1 MEAELIDQFMNTSAS
16 SPNIIIRNLMKK
28 FGRNKLFVESE
39 IQAKRKEMFRTS
51 INKFISAFE
60 GKTLCSG
67 EVVRKMEGNLQR
79 MSLSPKNYLLA
90 SFIHDFYF
98 KEVKAIS
105 VTLLS
110 EYMNK
115 LNKDEA
121 MAENGTLEEGEME
134 EGDSLVDKKKIL
146 ERHDLKYAL
155 STMSKLV
162 ENYNYD
168 LVN

>member
-16 SPNIIIRNLMKK
+16 ATNIVIRNLMKK

-39 IQAKRKEMFRTS
+39 ILEKRKEIFFTS

-67 EVVRKMEGNLQR
+67 EGVRKMEGVLKG
-79 MSLSPKNYLLA
+79 MSLSAKNYLLA

-115 LNKDEA
+115 LNR
-121 MAENGTLEEGEME
+121 EEGLDEKGSSE
-134 EGDSLVDKKKIL
+134 EIEGERQVDKRKIL
-146 ERHDLKYAL
+146 ERQDLKYAL

-162 ENYNYD
+162 ENYNYE
-168 LVN
+168 LVK